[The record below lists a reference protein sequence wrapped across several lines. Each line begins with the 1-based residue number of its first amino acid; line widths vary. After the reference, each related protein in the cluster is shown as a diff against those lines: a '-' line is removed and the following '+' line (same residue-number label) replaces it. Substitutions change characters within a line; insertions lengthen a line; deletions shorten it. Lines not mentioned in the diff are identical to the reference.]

1 MKPILDLEPRPAS
14 KAPTAPIEGREA
26 IDPSADDADSD
37 TTPDPTEVKRTR
49 WLLAV
54 VACAGLGV
62 GAGASFAVSRS
73 GGEDAPTR
81 VAGQAEAAS
90 PRTGGAPGAAVAV
103 APSPNA
109 GVALAV
115 ADVGANPSEPA
126 ADVSA
131 EPSAEVEEGDGA
143 GLTGEDAPPVLP
155 EENPAPQHDPAAVE
169 RLVGALEA
177 AHRQSHASPEA
188 SANDKAVATAV
199 DEVFAK
205 DKVGR
210 RFAHEFYAAFG
221 PSRFV
226 KGGALT
232 PLGKKTLALMGE
244 LERHALDPS
253 RYDRDGLAALSALGE
268 GGDEGESEVRSILR
282 GLIAAPTFD
291 RAEVTERIAAM
302 RELPDPTLI
311 VALASAAS
319 AGAGQAM
326 SPADARLDAKVFQAF
341 LELVLDFRFIKKAG
355 PHTIRSRDAV
365 FDRERKKLKDF
376 IAEVVSL
383 PRGEGVDRLIPPH
396 PQYDEML
403 GFYAS
408 YQGYAAAGCEKLPG
422 NWRFRNGSKGEEVK
436 KLQARLKCQGFYD
449 GELDGRYE
457 GATVEAVK
465 SFQRHHDLPDEGT
478 VLEETMKALNVPIE
492 QRVKQIALVLQ
503 RMREARFDRMGDF
516 FIRVN
521 IPSFLLKVFENGQM
535 IREHKVIVGTNRLDD
550 DKVNHVQGH
559 INRTKLLGTRLY
571 EVIVNPT
578 WILPK
583 RVEEGELASSLDKD
597 PDHLTKS
604 NIKKVKLGSG
614 TEVFVQGAGD
624 GNVLGKVKFL
634 LEESNAIYL
643 HDTDKRHLF
652 KKQRRDFSH
661 GCMRVHEAI
670 AFGKWLLAHDG
681 WPESEVERAFA
692 AKSLQRGFKLKKP
705 VHTVVEYMTVDV
717 SSEGKP
723 VFFADIYGY
732 DSAYFN
738 DKLPPFEKT
747 RWGSDRL
754 RPRWVPLM
762 DAATVNEWKA
772 KGKPAPRNLGPDGK
786 PKPEPKGKKP
796 SAPVEI
802 EGP

>member
-14 KAPTAPIEGREA
+14 KAPAAPIQGRVG
-26 IDPSADDADSD
+26 DDTVSGDGD
-37 TTPDPTEVKRTR
+37 ETPDSPQELGRTR

-62 GAGASFAVSRS
+62 GAGASFAVSRGAS
-73 GGEDAPTR
+73 AEAAR
-81 VAGQAEAAS
+81 VAGGAEPTPSRAGLT
-90 PRTGGAPGAAVAV
+90 PGTPLTVAPGPSAV
-103 APSPNA
+103 
-109 GVALAV
+109 GALAV
-115 ADVGANPSEPA
+115 PDVGANPGEPA
-126 ADVSA
+126 ADVLGQASA
-131 EPSAEVEEGDGA
+131 ELADVDPLALSDD
-143 GLTGEDAPPVLP
+143 DAPPVLP
-155 EENPAPQHDPAAVE
+155 EEDAPPRHDPAAVE

-177 AHRQSHASPEA
+177 AHRQTHASPEA
-188 SANDKAVATAV
+188 SASDKAVAAAV

-232 PLGKKTLALMGE
+232 PLGKKTLALIGE
-244 LERHALDPS
+244 LERHALDPA
-253 RYDRDGLAALSALGE
+253 RYDRDGLAALNALGD
-268 GGDEGESEVRSILR
+268 GGDEGDSEVRSIIR
-282 GLIAAPTFD
+282 GLLLAPTFD
-291 RAEVTERIAAM
+291 RAEVTERVAAM
-302 RELPDPTLI
+302 RELPDPTLVI
-311 VALASAAS
+311 ALASTGGAVAGSAS
-319 AGAGQAM
+319 
-326 SPADARLDAKVFQAF
+326 SPADARLDAKVFQGF
-341 LELVLDFRFIKKAG
+341 LELVLDFRFIKRAG
-355 PHTIRSRDAV
+355 PHTLRSREAV

-376 IAEVVSL
+376 IAELVSQ
-383 PRGEGVDRLIPPH
+383 PRGEGIERLIPPH

-408 YQGYAAAGCEKLPG
+408 YKGYAAAGCEKLPA

-478 VLEETMKALNVPIE
+478 VLEETMKALNVSMDY
-492 QRVKQIALVLQ
+492 RVKQIALVLQ
-503 RMREARFDRMGDF
+503 RMREARFDRMGEF

-521 IPSFLLKVFENGQM
+521 IPSFLLKVFENGEM

-692 AKSLQRGFKLKKP
+692 ARSLQRGFKLKKP

-732 DSAYFN
+732 DSAFFN
-738 DKLPPFEKT
+738 DKLPPFERT

-762 DAATVNEWKA
+762 DAAIVNEWKA

-796 SAPVEI
+796 AGPVEI

>member
-14 KAPTAPIEGREA
+14 TKPHNAEGAEAPEGDGQGHE
-26 IDPSADDADSD
+26 SG
-37 TTPDPTEVKRTR
+37 RTR

-62 GAGASFAVSRS
+62 GAGASFAVSRGS
-73 GGEDAPTR
+73 SVEAQ
-81 VAGQAEAAS
+81 AGAS
-90 PRTGGAPGAAVAV
+90 TSTN
-103 APSPNA
+103 APSPGRPEPGTQA
-109 GVALAV
+109 ALAAAPATKSETHSPEPDAAAAPTDSV
-115 ADVGANPSEPA
+115 AQENPEA
-126 ADVSA
+126 TG
-131 EPSAEVEEGDGA
+131 GDPLA
-143 GLTGEDAPPVLP
+143 EDAPPVLP
-155 EENPAPQHDPAAVE
+155 EEDAPPSHDPAAVK

-188 SANDKAVATAV
+188 NANDKAVAAAV

-205 DKVGR
+205 DKVAR

-221 PSRFV
+221 PGRFV
-226 KGGALT
+226 RSGALT
-232 PLGKKTLALMGE
+232 PLGKKALALIGE
-244 LERHALDPS
+244 LERHALDPA
-253 RYDRDGLAALSALGE
+253 RYDRDGLAALTSLGD
-268 GGDEGESEVRSILR
+268 GGDEADGEARSIIR

-291 RAEVTERIAAM
+291 EAEVTERVAAM
-302 RELPDPTLI
+302 RELPDPTL
-311 VALASAAS
+311 VMAVAAS
-319 AGAGQAM
+319 VGAGLSS
-326 SPADARLDAKVFQAF
+326 SPADARLDAKVFQGF
-341 LELVLDFRFIKKAG
+341 LELALDFRFIKRAG
-355 PHTIRSRDAV
+355 PHTIRSREAV
-365 FDRERKKLKDF
+365 FDRERKKLKDL
-376 IAEVVSL
+376 IADVVSR
-383 PRGEGVDRLIPPH
+383 PRGEGVDLLIPPH

-408 YQGYAAAGCEKLPG
+408 YQGYAAAGCEKLPA

-436 KLQARLKCQGFYD
+436 KLQARLKCQGFYE
-449 GELDGRYE
+449 GELDGRFE

-478 VLEETMKALNVPIE
+478 VLEETMKTLNVSMDY
-492 QRVKQIALVLQ
+492 RVKQIALTLQ

-521 IPSFLLKVFENGQM
+521 LPSFLLKVFEKGELV
-535 IREHKVIVGTNRLDD
+535 REHKVIVGTNRLDD

-597 PDHLTKS
+597 ADYLSKS

-670 AFGKWLLAHDG
+670 EFGKWLLAHDG
-681 WPESEVERAFA
+681 WPENEVERAFA

-705 VHTVVEYMTVDV
+705 IHTVVEYMTVDV

-732 DSAYFN
+732 DSAFFN
-738 DKLPPFEKT
+738 DNLPPFEKT

-762 DAATVNEWKA
+762 DAAVVNEWKA

-786 PKPEPKGKKP
+786 PKADPKGKKP
-796 SAPVEI
+796 ATPVEM

>member
-14 KAPTAPIEGREA
+14 KAPAAPVEGSEAVDTASGEA
-26 IDPSADDADSD
+26 DE
-37 TTPDPTEVKRTR
+37 TPDKPNESGRTR
-49 WLLAV
+49 WLLAM

-62 GAGASFAVSRS
+62 GAGASFAVSR
-73 GGEDAPTR
+73 GPGVEVKARALVGAQPT
-81 VAGQAEAAS
+81 S
-90 PRTGGAPGAAVAV
+90 PRTEGDAKTPLAV
-103 APSPNA
+103 APSPSA
-109 GVALAV
+109 GDTLAMPE
-115 ADVGANPSEPA
+115 AGAGANAPA
-126 ADVSA
+126 TDVL
-131 EPSAEVEEGDGA
+131 EQA
-143 GLTGEDAPPVLP
+143 GLVGSEVGNGDPLAGAEDEAPPVLP
-155 EENPAPQHDPAAVE
+155 DEDAPPQHDPASVA

-188 SANDKAVATAV
+188 SANDKAVAAAV

-205 DKVGR
+205 DKVAR

-221 PSRFV
+221 PNRFV
-226 KGGALT
+226 KGSALT
-232 PLGKKTLALMGE
+232 PLGKKTLALIGE
-244 LERHALDPS
+244 LERHALDAS
-253 RYDRDGLAALSALGE
+253 RYDRDGLAALSALGD
-268 GGDEGESEVRSILR
+268 GGDEADGEIRSILR

-291 RAEVTERIAAM
+291 RAEATERIAAM
-302 RELPDPTLI
+302 RELPDPTMVI
-311 VALASAAS
+311 AVAAS
-319 AGAGQAM
+319 LSGPTS
-326 SPADARLDAKVFQAF
+326 SPADARLDAKVFEGF

-355 PHTIRSRDAV
+355 PHTIRSREAV

-376 IAEVVSL
+376 IAELVSL
-383 PRGEGVDRLIPPH
+383 PRGEGIDRLIPPH

-403 GFYAS
+403 GFYAA
-408 YQGYAAAGCEKLPG
+408 YRGYAAAGCEKLPA

-436 KLQARLKCQGFYD
+436 KLQARLKCQGFYE

-478 VLEETMKALNVPIE
+478 VLEETMKALNVSMDY
-492 QRVKQIALVLQ
+492 RVKQIALTLQ

-521 IPSFLLKVFENGQM
+521 IPSFLLKVFEHGEM

-670 AFGKWLLAHDG
+670 EFGKWLLAHDG
-681 WPESEVERAFA
+681 WPENEVERAFA

-705 VHTVVEYMTVDV
+705 IHTVVEYMTVDV

-732 DSAYFN
+732 DSAFFN
-738 DKLPPFEKT
+738 DNLPPFEKT

-786 PKPEPKGKKP
+786 PKAEPKGKKP
-796 SAPVEI
+796 APAAEI